1 MIRFCKLVF
10 SRLFSGVRLLVA
22 AALLLLL
29 PAGMIYVNYT
39 VDCSG
44 YFQGEQYLREVANMV
59 LAGKDIVGYEKLND
73 LERDVMKILANNM
86 EPMPEYLALG
96 SSRVL
101 QLSRDVMKTESFFN
115 CGMTGGD
122 ARDVLNTFYL
132 FDREDR
138 LPKTIIIGF
147 DPWLLRDDA
156 DAFDKRS
163 DPTLYATFLN
173 EKLNIKTDYI
183 KPDTDEKWTALFSP
197 SYFQNNISYL
207 QRDSD
212 GANKPKP
219 VSGNLYAQGTE
230 VKCGDGSLLYTADFR
245 NQTQEAI
252 NYNALSTCNF
262 VLRLEGYPKLGTKMP
277 QVFDKFFAYA
287 KERGVNVVLLLAP
300 FHPIVYDHLV
310 ESPEKYGGFMQTE
323 PAIRKLAEKYDLK
336 VFGSYNPYA
345 IDGVTEADFYDGL
358 HCTAKCLDKIIWG
371 KGVTNPDAKAPDD
384 TAQTEKGNQK
394 SDKKA

>member
-1 MIRFCKLVF
+1 MIQFCKIAL
-10 SRLFSGVRLLVA
+10 SRLFSGVRLLVTL
-22 AALLLLL
+22 ALLLLL

-44 YFQGEQYLREVANMV
+44 YFQGEQYLRDVANMV

-86 EPMPEYLALG
+86 EPMPDYLALG

-101 QLSRDVMKTESFFN
+101 QLNRKVMKTDSFFN

-122 ARDVLNTFYL
+122 ARDVLDTFYL

-147 DPWLLRDDA
+147 DPWLLRDDE

-163 DPTLYATFLN
+163 DTALYATFLS
-173 EKLNIKTDYI
+173 EKLGIETTFE
-183 KPDTDEKWTALFSP
+183 KPDAEQKWTALFSP

-212 GANKPKP
+212 GADKPKP

-230 VKCGDGSLLYTADFR
+230 VKCGDGSLLYTAEFR

-252 NYNALSTCNF
+252 NFSALNTCNF
-262 VLRLEGYPKLGTKMP
+262 VLRLEGYPKLGIKMP
-277 QVFDKFFAYA
+277 EVFDKFFAYA
-287 KERGVNVVLLLAP
+287 KERNVNIVLLLAP

-310 ESPEKYGGFMQTE
+310 ENAEKYGGFMQTE
-323 PAIRKLAEKYDLK
+323 PAVRKLAAKYDFE

>member
-1 MIRFCKLVF
+1 MLQFCKLTL
-10 SRLFSGVRLLVA
+10 SRLFSGVRLLIA
-22 AALLLLL
+22 LILLLLL
-29 PAGMIYVNYT
+29 PAGMIYINYT

-44 YFQGEQYLREVANMV
+44 YFQGEQYLRDVANMV
-59 LAGKDIVGYEKLND
+59 LDGKDIVGYEKLKD

-101 QLSRDVMKTESFFN
+101 QLSREVMKTKSFFN

-122 ARDVLNTFYL
+122 ARDVLDTFYL

-138 LPKTIIIGF
+138 LPETIVIGF

-156 DAFDKRS
+156 DAFDVRS
-163 DPTLYATFLN
+163 DPALYATFLN
-173 EKLNIKTDYI
+173 EKLGIETTEE
-183 KPDTDEKWTALFSP
+183 KPDTEEKWTALFSP
-197 SYFQNNISYL
+197 AYFQNNISYL
-207 QRDSD
+207 QRDRD
-212 GANKPKP
+212 GADKPKP

-230 VKCGDGSLLYTADFR
+230 VKRGDGSLLYAADFR

-252 NYNALSTCNF
+252 NYSALTTCNF

-287 KERGVNVVLLLAP
+287 KERGVNIVLLLAP

-310 ESPEKYGGFMQTE
+310 DDPEKYGGFMETE
-323 PAIRKLAEKYDLK
+323 PEIRRLAKKYDMK

-358 HCTAKCLDKIIWG
+358 HCTAGCLDKIIWG
-371 KGVTNPDAKAPDD
+371 KGVTNPLAKAPDAEKASD
-384 TAQTEKGNQK
+384 TQKG
-394 SDKKA
+394 KK

>member
-1 MIRFCKLVF
+1 MIQFCKIAL

-22 AALLLLL
+22 LALLLLL

-44 YFQGEQYLREVANMV
+44 YFQGEQYLRDVANMV

-86 EPMPEYLALG
+86 EPMPDYLALG

-101 QLSRDVMKTESFFN
+101 QLSRKVMKTDSFFN

-122 ARDVLNTFYL
+122 ARDVLDTFYL

-163 DPTLYATFLN
+163 DTALYATFLS
-173 EKLNIKTDYI
+173 EKLGIETTFE
-183 KPDTDEKWTALFSP
+183 KPDAEQKWTALFSP

-212 GANKPKP
+212 GADKPKP

-230 VKCGDGSLLYTADFR
+230 VKCGDGSLLYTAEFR

-252 NYNALSTCNF
+252 NFSALNTCNF
-262 VLRLEGYPKLGTKMP
+262 VLRLEGYPKLGIKMP
-277 QVFDKFFAYA
+277 EVFDKFFAYA
-287 KERGVNVVLLLAP
+287 KERNVNIVLLLAP

-310 ESPEKYGGFMQTE
+310 ENAEKYGGFMQTE
-323 PAIRKLAEKYDLK
+323 PAVRKLAAKYDFE

-358 HCTAKCLDKIIWG
+358 HCTAGCLDKIIWG
-371 KGVTNPDAKAPDD
+371 KGVTNPDAKAPSE
-384 TAQTEKGNQK
+384 TVQTEKETEK
-394 SDKKA
+394 AAKKG